1 MITPRFFLD
10 QSFLHKVRI
19 TIAGKPKI
27 GMNRLAT
34 IELTKGKARFPLF
47 NAQMPPA
54 RTTAANTL
62 IVIVAAKTTLMK
74 DGFLD
79 IDNIPGTKYNIAASA
94 KIRNP
99 AIISKMPVIL
109 CIVLPL

>member
-34 IELTKGKARFPLF
+34 IELTKGKTRFPLF

-62 IVIVAAKTTLMK
+62 IAIVVAETTPMI
-74 DGFLD
+74 DGGLD
-79 IDNIPGTKYNIAASA
+79 VNIPGTKYIIAASA

-99 AIISKMPVIL
+99 AIISKMPIIL
-109 CIVLPL
+109 CIVTPI